1 MSVIYAN
8 VTIVLLHCSEHTC
21 AIRHVPCVIGKVQVL
36 AFANFGTALRSSGAD
51 ASKST
56 KASSSNAVLDYSKQ
70 ELSLSPEARDK
81 VCMQRWSITHHQLKL
96 HNK

>member
-1 MSVIYAN
+1 MSVISAT
-8 VTIVLLHCSEHTC
+8 VTIVRLYCYEHTY

-36 AFANFGTALRSSGAD
+36 AFANFGSALRSSGAD

-56 KASSSNAVLDYSKQ
+56 KARSSNAVLDYSKQ

-81 VCMQRWSITHHQLKL
+81 VCMHCWTISHD
-96 HNK
+96 